1 MSRHRAVLVTGTDTA
16 IGKTTVTCAVASAL
30 HARGMAVGV
39 LKPVET
45 DCPAGEDGELL
56 PQDGRLL
63 RYFSATE
70 LPLADVCP
78 VRFDEPLAPSVAARR
93 RDTTIDIR
101 RIESV
106 FRATAE
112 KHDITFVE
120 GAGGLL
126 VPITDN
132 LDFAGLAREWDLPVL
147 VVVGNRLGALNHAL
161 LTVRHAR
168 ELGLRVIG
176 YVVNT
181 LASKPDVASSTN
193 VDVLAELLGPPLG
206 VVPHLPPLTLD
217 AALREHLAAQAEA
230 TVDLDRLLAA
240 LDSPA

>member
-1 MSRHRAVLVTGTDTA
+1 MLVTGTDTA
-16 IGKTTVTCAVASAL
+16 IGKTTVTCALAAAL
-30 HARGMAVGV
+30 HARGMNIGV

-45 DCPAGEDGELL
+45 DCPASDDGELI

-63 RYFSATE
+63 RYFSSTG
-70 LPLADVCP
+70 LPLAEVCP

-93 RDTTIDIR
+93 RNTNIDVD

-106 FRATAE
+106 YRATAE
-112 KHDITFVE
+112 QHDLTFVE

-126 VPITDN
+126 VPITED
-132 LDFAGLAREWDLPVL
+132 LDFAGLARAWDLPLL

-168 ELGLRVIG
+168 ALGLHVLG
-176 YVVNT
+176 YIVNT
-181 LASKPDVASSTN
+181 LASQPDVASSTN
-193 VDVLAELLGPPLG
+193 VDVLTELLGPPLG

-217 AALREHLAAQAEA
+217 AGLREHLARQAEA
-230 TVDLDRLLAA
+230 TVDLDGLLAA
-240 LDSPA
+240 VDSGA